1 MYINTQN
8 NVLAAIYTTGNLSY
22 NVCVYTAFIQRYD
35 KLKYIA
41 ITFYKL
47 TLNQWGYLLI
57 AIYTTGRQH
66 VYMAEIFE
74 GHILQLCQSC

>member
-8 NVLAAIYTTGNLSY
+8 NVLA
-22 NVCVYTAFIQRYD
+22 
-35 KLKYIA
+35 
-41 ITFYKL
+41 
-47 TLNQWGYLLI
+47 